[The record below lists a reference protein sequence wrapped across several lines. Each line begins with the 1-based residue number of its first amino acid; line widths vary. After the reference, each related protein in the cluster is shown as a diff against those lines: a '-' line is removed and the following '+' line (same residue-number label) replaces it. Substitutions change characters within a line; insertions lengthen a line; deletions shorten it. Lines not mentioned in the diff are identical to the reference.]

1 MSYDIRWC
9 VETLKENCYGDHFA
23 VVHIPEYDS
32 PTYNYHKMFVTC
44 MDWDYKQGET
54 DDDGNW
60 HPVYYPMTD
69 VLPKLRHGL
78 AQLIEHPERY
88 RQYEPENGWG
98 TLSGAIRCINSWISE
113 LTDEDDW
120 DCVCHEWPLDALWWR
135 W

>member
-9 VETLKENCYGDHFA
+9 VETVKENNDGERFV
-23 VVHIPEYDS
+23 VVHTPEYDS
-32 PTYNYHKMFVTC
+32 PTYNYRKMFVAC
-44 MDWDYKQGET
+44 MDWDYDQSK
-54 DDDGNW
+54 
-60 HPVYYPMTD
+60 YYPMLT

-98 TLSGAIRCINSWISE
+98 SLNGAVKCLTSWIDE
-113 LTDEDDW
+113 LTNEDNW
-120 DCVCHEWPLDALWWR
+120 ECVCHEWTLDALWWR

>member
-9 VETLKENCYGDHFA
+9 VETVRANKHGDKFV
-23 VVHIPEYDS
+23 VVHTPEFDS
-32 PTYNYHKMFVTC
+32 PTYNYRKMFVAC
-44 MDWDYKQGET
+44 MDWDYDQG
-54 DDDGNW
+54 
-60 HPVYYPMTD
+60 VSYPMLT

-98 TLSGAIRCINSWISE
+98 TLGGAVKCLTNWIDE
-113 LTDEDDW
+113 LTNEENW
-120 DCVCHEWPLDALWWR
+120 NCVQQEWPLDALWWR